1 MEGILKL
8 TACGESLLDTEKATM
23 LRCEDPCTKKS
34 FVTFNPELRKKI
46 SNLRSATSHKLLQ
59 DTFSDH
65 GPVSLESTSLLQL
78 GKNISNDTSKL
89 ATPPVPR
96 TEPQGPC
103 GDPYAGGPKPPTA
116 KAGCELSP
124 GSCKLL
130 QERFLL
136 IQSGLKDDKEGL
148 LLDIASMEKYCK
160 ETKETI
166 QAEITNNEN
175 IQSEAQ
181 TALGE
186 ATE

>member
-1 MEGILKL
+1 MKPGCKL
-8 TACGESLLDTEKATM
+8 T
-23 LRCEDPCTKKS
+23 
-34 FVTFNPELRKKI
+34 
-46 SNLRSATSHKLLQ
+46 
-59 DTFSDH
+59 
-65 GPVSLESTSLLQL
+65 
-78 GKNISNDTSKL
+78 
-89 ATPPVPR
+89 
-96 TEPQGPC
+96 
-103 GDPYAGGPKPPTA
+103 
-116 KAGCELSP
+116 P
-124 GSCKLL
+124 GSCMLL

-186 ATE
+186 ATGKEARASEITNNENIQSEAQTALGEAT